1 MDQDAMTM
9 LADTDIF
16 VSVFGNDLCYLVYL
30 APDSAV
36 ISYTNVRNRYYNAL
50 AEVAGLKYYPVYNQS
65 NHVFIHYGQLHNY
78 LRLATA
84 HIQIVKY
91 KLPPSRRD

>member
-1 MDQDAMTM
+1 MTM
-9 LADTDIF
+9 LANTDIF
-16 VSVFGNDLCYLVYL
+16 VSVFGDHLCYLIYL
-30 APDSAV
+30 TPNSAV

-65 NHVFIHYGQLHNY
+65 SHLYIHYGQLHNY

-84 HIQIVKY
+84 HIQVVKY
-91 KLPPSRRD
+91 QLPPSRRDY